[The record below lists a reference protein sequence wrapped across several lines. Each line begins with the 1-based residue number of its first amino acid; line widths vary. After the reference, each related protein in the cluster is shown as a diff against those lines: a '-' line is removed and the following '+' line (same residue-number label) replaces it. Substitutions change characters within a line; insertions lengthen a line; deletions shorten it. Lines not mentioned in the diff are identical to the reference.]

1 MYKMTEDHKRKIGEA
16 NKRGKFIKCKNCGKK
31 VWASPYELKRK
42 DPKRYCGINCF
53 REYYR
58 KNFAKKG
65 KENRF
70 WKNGTLAYLKK
81 IVLKRDNWSCRKCGF
96 RDKEIMQVD
105 HKKEKYCGGT
115 DELSNLQTLCPNC
128 HAKKTY
134 RFLRNRRK

>member
-1 MYKMTEDHKRKIGEA
+1 MTEDHKRKIGEA

-70 WKNGTLAYLKK
+70 WKNRTLAYLKK

-105 HKKEKYCGGT
+105 HKKKSIAVEQMNYLIYKLCV
-115 DELSNLQTLCPNC
+115 LIATL
-128 HAKKTY
+128 KKHID
-134 RFLRNRRK
+134 F